1 METCDIRWFNVQM
14 YSRFLSD
21 PVIRFM
27 QVSQIFER
35 KYLSAIIEK
44 WKLIL
49 GFVVSIK
56 YFKYLNYHLLVE
68 NSFSVYARQ
77 QTHTDKIKIRSS
89 YRLRSGKRILI
100 LWDFEFQIKYFNS
113 TFFNF
118 SFSSSSSFRS
128 SFFFLLRFFVFF
140 LPLRFLISLFSW
152 ILGF

>member
-1 METCDIRWFNVQM
+1 MIQCANVFSIFIWPSYTFHASVSDI
-14 YSRFLSD
+14 
-21 PVIRFM
+21 
-27 QVSQIFER
+27 ER

-68 NSFSVYARQ
+68 NSFSMYARQ
-77 QTHTDKIKIRSS
+77 QTHTDEVKIRSS